1 MGLDMNL
8 LKKKKGERKN
18 SKSWNN
24 VGYWRKANQ
33 IHRWFVENVQ
43 KGIDDCGYY
52 RVSLKQLLAL
62 RDKCLKVI
70 ETAKLEKG
78 KICVGK
84 RYIGKRYNG
93 SEWEPI
99 MEDGEYITNPDEVS
113 EILPTTSGFFFG
125 STDYDQYYMQDIE
138 DTIEI
143 INEVIATTNFDEEY
157 IVYTSSW

>member
-1 MGLDMNL
+1 MGLDMYL

-18 SKSWNN
+18 SSSWNKA
-24 VGYWRKANQ
+24 GYWRKANQ

-52 RVSLKQLLAL
+52 RVSLKQLFAL

-70 ETAKLEKG
+70 ETAKVEKG
-78 KICVGK
+78 KICV
-84 RYIGKRYNG
+84 GKRYNG